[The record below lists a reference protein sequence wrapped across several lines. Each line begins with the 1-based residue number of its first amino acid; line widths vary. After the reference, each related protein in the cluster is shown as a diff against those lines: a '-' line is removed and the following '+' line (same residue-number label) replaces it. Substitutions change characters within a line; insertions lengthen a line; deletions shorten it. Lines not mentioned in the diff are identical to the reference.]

1 MKRVQAEVA
10 LDRTLDRTLDRDLDR
25 ETVSIRLAAAEPV
38 VLQPANLSGIE
49 AEAFARSLVQA
60 LESAAVIL
68 IDLIWIESVDGAGLN
83 VLLESM
89 VRAEEVG
96 TSLSFLSMDPSVRKQ
111 LDDRWEQRQAP
122 SNAARRDVFAPDFEQ
137 FLANYQV
144 RKKATLLA
152 VEIASNRQW

>member
-10 LDRTLDRTLDRDLDR
+10 LDR

-38 VLQPANLSGIE
+38 VLQPADLSGIE
-49 AEAFARSLVQA
+49 AEAFARSLQQA
-60 LESAAVIL
+60 LTTAAVLL
-68 IDLIWIESVDGAGLN
+68 IDLIWIESVDEAGLN
-83 VLLESM
+83 ILLDSM
-89 VRAEEVG
+89 VRAEEAG
-96 TSLSFLSMDPSVRKQ
+96 ASLSFLSMDPSVRKQ

-122 SNAARRDVFAPDFEQ
+122 HNAARRDVFAPDFEH

>member
-1 MKRVQAEVA
+1 MKRVQADVV
-10 LDRTLDRTLDRDLDR
+10 LDRDIDR
-25 ETVSIRLAAAEPV
+25 ETVSIRLAAAEPI

-49 AEAFARSLVQA
+49 GEAFARSLQQA
-60 LESAAVIL
+60 IASASVIL
-68 IDLIWIESVDGAGLN
+68 IDLIWIESVDATGMS

-89 VRAEEVG
+89 VQAEAAG
-96 TSLSFLSMDPSVRKQ
+96 TSLSFLSMDPSIRQQ
-111 LDDRWEQRQAP
+111 LDKRWEQRQGP
-122 SNAARRDVFAPDFEQ
+122 NNAARRDVFAPDFEQ